1 MALFH
6 LPPPWRWRW
15 MWVGGGWPGWAGCW
29 LFTGAA
35 PVKSSGK
42 GAGEPGT
49 RRVGLELQG

>member
-1 MALFH
+1 
-6 LPPPWRWRW
+6 